1 MTLEITGKNI
11 DITPA
16 IRERFEFKFNKL
28 EKLQVPLIKKHI
40 MISKEPNK
48 LFKIEASIGIA
59 GGQLVA
65 SAEHEDLFGA
75 ITDLYQK
82 LDRQLKKQAHKPNSR
97 RASHSEKPAQVE
109 AEDAAEYDDEVEF
122 DEA

>member
-40 MISKEPNK
+40 MISKEPSK
-48 LFKIEASIGIA
+48 LFKIEASVSIA

-75 ITDLYQK
+75 ITELYQK

-97 RASHSEKPAQVE
+97 RASHSEKPVQ
-109 AEDAAEYDDEVEF
+109 AEDTTEYDDEVEF

>member
-11 DITPA
+11 DVTPA

-28 EKLQVPLIKKHI
+28 EKFQVPFIKKHVVI
-40 MISKEPNK
+40 GQEPNK
-48 LFKIEASIGIA
+48 LFKVEVTTAIP

-75 ITDLYQK
+75 ITEVYQK
-82 LDRQLKKQAHKPNSR
+82 LERQLKKQAHKPTAR
-97 RASHSEKPAQVE
+97 RASHSEKPE
-109 AEDAAEYDDEVEF
+109 LSEEEVDLTEEF
-122 DEA
+122 EE

>member
-28 EKLQVPLIKKHI
+28 EKLQVPLIKKHVV
-40 MISKEPNK
+40 ISKEPSK
-48 LFKIEASIGIA
+48 QFKVEAAVNVA

-65 SAEHEDLFGA
+65 SAEHDDLFGA
-75 ITDLYQK
+75 ITELYQK
-82 LDRQLKKQAHKPNSR
+82 LDRQLKKQAHKPNAR
-97 RASHSEKPAQVE
+97 RASHSEKPEVAEEKVE
-109 AEDAAEYDDEVEF
+109 LDEVEL
-122 DEA
+122 DDAY